1 MKLQPFFLF
10 LSLLLFI
17 LSSCEQAEKSRSYQL
32 VRSDQTLAF
41 TLDDKTKNV
50 TPFLS
55 YYRDK
60 KGKEYIV
67 LQSYSMQS
75 RSNKFYFYDKDS
87 QELAFKIEQILE
99 KINYEEANDGT
110 RLYNSSFLSFRTATL
125 IGRDLYIYSDPN
137 RLIEKDYVSAT
148 INLDTKEIRALPFV
162 YPDYPGSSV
171 KLKRYGLEGSYSR
184 SFDGQRFV
192 YSFIYDESVYVANIA
207 HDSIRKVSV
216 KSEYIDQVQL
226 PDELTA
232 QAIDFCQNAMYGDL
246 IYDPYREV
254 FYRIAYPSTTIEKG
268 VKAMEL
274 IEYGRKTFSI
284 IILDKELNKLGET
297 LFPNYTYNSRQLL
310 VLPDGLYICNSH
322 FMNPDFNDDILSFIR
337 FDLVSRYDRR

>member
-1 MKLQPFFLF
+1 M
-10 LSLLLFI
+10 
-17 LSSCEQAEKSRSYQL
+17 
-32 VRSDQTLAF
+32 
-41 TLDDKTKNV
+41 
-50 TPFLS
+50 
-55 YYRDK
+55 
-60 KGKEYIV
+60 
-67 LQSYSMQS
+67 
-75 RSNKFYFYDKDS
+75 
-87 QELAFKIEQILE
+87 
-99 KINYEEANDGT
+99 
-110 RLYNSSFLSFRTATL
+110 
-125 IGRDLYIYSDPN
+125 
-137 RLIEKDYVSAT
+137 
-148 INLDTKEIRALPFV
+148 
-162 YPDYPGSSV
+162 
-171 KLKRYGLEGSYSR
+171 
-184 SFDGQRFV
+184 
-192 YSFIYDESVYVANIA
+192 
-207 HDSIRKVSV
+207 

-246 IYDPYREV
+246 IYDLSER
-254 FYRIAYPSTTIEKG
+254 FLSDRLHSTTIEKG